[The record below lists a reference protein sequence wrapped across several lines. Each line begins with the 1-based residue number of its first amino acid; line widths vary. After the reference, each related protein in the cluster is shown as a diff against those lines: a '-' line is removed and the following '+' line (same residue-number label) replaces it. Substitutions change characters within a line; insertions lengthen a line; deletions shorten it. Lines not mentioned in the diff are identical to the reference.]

1 MKAPAIASEY
11 YTVAE
16 VETFKKPKKK
26 RRKMKV
32 KSILDELTPEVDTG
46 RDHGQRWVLYEVV
59 CFSVLTKFLL
69 IYLSL
74 QEIFHVYS
82 LPLERVWESGE

>member
-32 KSILDELTPEVDTG
+32 KSILDELTPEADTG
-46 RDHGQRWVLYEVV
+46 RDHGQRLVLDAVV
-59 CFSVLTKFLL
+59 LE
-69 IYLSL
+69 SL
-74 QEIFHVYS
+74 Q
-82 LPLERVWESGE
+82 R